1 MSDEGFSFVAFGN
14 KLPVTESWARS
25 ALETLSGTL
34 PTEDEELALVALSI
48 NSDLVYFGW
57 TSDKLVHDLLISLQN
72 IEIAEKKRRKKEFN
86 RELDERS
93 TYKTI
98 EDDFR
103 VFVQANTEKLDN
115 DYSIYRE
122 ERRECGKKPSSKTK
136 WLNTLK
142 KTWIKSRL
150 QMLYREKS

>member
-25 ALETLSGTL
+25 ALDTLSGTI

-48 NSDLVYFGW
+48 NSDIVYFGW

-72 IEIAEKKRRKKEFN
+72 IEIAEKKRKKKEFN
-86 RELDERS
+86 RELDER
-93 TYKTI
+93 TIYKTI

-115 DYSIYRE
+115 DYYMYRE
-122 ERRECGKKPSSKTK
+122 ERRECAKKPSSKTK